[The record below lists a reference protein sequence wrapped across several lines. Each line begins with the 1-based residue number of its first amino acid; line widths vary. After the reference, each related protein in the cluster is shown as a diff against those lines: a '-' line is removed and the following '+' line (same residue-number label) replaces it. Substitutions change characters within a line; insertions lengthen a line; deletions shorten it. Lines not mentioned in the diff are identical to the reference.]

1 MRLAQAPPGAQAP
14 GSGYKGGFSPLGAWF
29 TRLCALSPTLERRA
43 EAARGVTVVYES
55 FAVWFRA
62 PSSFT
67 FYVLFFVTFYSLVL
81 ITFYSSLL
89 SRCGRGLLLG
99 ELQSHRLL
107 DKG

>member
-55 FAVWFRA
+55 FAVWFSTTESTVYA
-62 PSSFT
+62 T
-67 FYVLFFVTFYSLVL
+67 FPVSVTIDHLFVFAAGANGAGNTTTYTIRVNGTDTGV
-81 ITFYSSLL
+81 
-89 SRCGRGLLLG
+89 
-99 ELQSHRLL
+99 
-107 DKG
+107 